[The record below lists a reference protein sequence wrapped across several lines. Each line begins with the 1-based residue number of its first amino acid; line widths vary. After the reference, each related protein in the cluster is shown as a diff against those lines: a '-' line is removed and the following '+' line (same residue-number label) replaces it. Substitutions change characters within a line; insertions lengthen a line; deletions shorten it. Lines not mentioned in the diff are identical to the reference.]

1 MTQLAYAVKDG
12 VIINSSSVYAW
23 AAQLDREM
31 PDGEVYC
38 YRDFDPA
45 SYWRVLQRAS
55 QNYGLPRSS
64 AQMLPITFDQ
74 LPEVVQLAFML
85 TV

>member
-1 MTQLAYAVKDG
+1 MAQLAYAVKDG
-12 VIINSSSVYAW
+12 LIVSTSSVYAW

-31 PDGEVYC
+31 PVGDVYC

-45 SYWRVLQRAS
+45 SHWRVLQRAS
-55 QNYGLPRSS
+55 QNYGLPRTS
-64 AQMLPITFDQ
+64 AQMLPITFEQ

-85 TV
+85 VD